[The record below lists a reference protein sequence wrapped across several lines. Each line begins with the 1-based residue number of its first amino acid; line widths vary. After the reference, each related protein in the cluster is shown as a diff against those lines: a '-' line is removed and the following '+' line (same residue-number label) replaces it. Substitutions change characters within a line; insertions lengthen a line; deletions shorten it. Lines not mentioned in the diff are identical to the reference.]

1 MPTYVCSVLAGS
13 LTITQK
19 TAIAEAI
26 ARIHSEVT
34 GAPPF
39 FVQVIIDENQSVD
52 RFLGGQLATN
62 HIWIRGDIRAGR
74 TEEQRKKLMLRV
86 MRDVSQIA
94 GVNED
99 SIWVYLCNLEPTDM
113 VEYGQ
118 VLPAPGDEQAWFAQ
132 LPQPLKDYLARL
144 GTTKQNFSL

>member
-1 MPTYVCSVLAGS
+1 MPTYVCSVPAGS
-13 LTITQK
+13 LTMMQK

-26 ARIHSEVT
+26 ARIHNEAT
-34 GAPPF
+34 GAPQF
-39 FVQVIIDENQSVD
+39 LVQVIIDENQSRD
-52 RFLGGQLATN
+52 RFLGGQLTTN

-74 TEEQRKKLMLRV
+74 TEEQRKKLMLNIV
-86 MRDVSQIA
+86 RDVSQIT
-94 GVNED
+94 GVDED